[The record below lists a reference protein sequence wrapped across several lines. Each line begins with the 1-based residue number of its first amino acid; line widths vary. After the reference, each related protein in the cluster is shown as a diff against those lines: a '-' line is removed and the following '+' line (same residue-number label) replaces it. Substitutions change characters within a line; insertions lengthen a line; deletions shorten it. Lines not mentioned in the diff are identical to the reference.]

1 MLLPWQ
7 GAADALNRLRRR
19 EFMTLLGG
27 AAAWPI
33 AARGQPGGR
42 TRHIGAL
49 MPFKEQDAKGQE
61 IVAAL
66 RQGLSDHGWTEGRN
80 LEMKFRWVGDDIQ
93 RRSAYAAEIVAASPD
108 VIFACYAAQ
117 LAPLARETG
126 TIPIVFVGV
135 SDPIGSGYVASFPR
149 PGGNI
154 TGFTFYES
162 SMAGKW
168 LELLKT
174 MVPNIKTVA
183 LMVNPETA
191 ILRGTFYLE
200 ALKTAAAKLSV
211 ESRTANVRNTGEIE
225 VAIAELGQQPGG
237 LIVAPE
243 TFTEVHREFIVA
255 LAARHRVPAIYGTGQ
270 APEKSG
276 GLISYGPN
284 TTDTSRRAASYLD
297 RILRG
302 ERPAELPIQA
312 PTKFDLIVNLT
323 TAKALGI
330 DVPPTLLVRADEV
343 IE

>member
-1 MLLPWQ
+1 M
-7 GAADALNRLRRR
+7 RRR

-27 AAAWPI
+27 AAAWPFL
-33 AARGQPGGR
+33 AQGQPGDR
-42 TRHIGAL
+42 TQRIGAL
-49 MPFKEQDAKGQE
+49 MPFKEQDAQGQE

-66 RQGLSDHGWTEGRN
+66 RQGLSDRGWTEGRN
-80 LEMKFRWVGDDIQ
+80 LEMKFRWIGDDIQ
-93 RRSAYAAEIVAASPD
+93 HRSAYAAEIVASSPD

-117 LAPLARETG
+117 LAPLARETS

-135 SDPIGSGYVASFPR
+135 SDPIGSGYVASFSR
-149 PGGNI
+149 PGGNV

-174 MVPNIKTVA
+174 TAPSVKTVA

-200 ALKTAAAKLSV
+200 AFKTAASKLSV
-211 ESRTANVRNTGEIE
+211 EPRTANVRNAGEIE
-225 VAIAELGQQPGG
+225 AAIAELGQQPDAG

-243 TFTEVHREFIVA
+243 TFTDVHREFIVD
-255 LAARHRVPAIYGTGQ
+255 LARRHRVPAIYGASQFTR
-270 APEKSG
+270 SG

-284 TTDTSRRAASYLD
+284 ITDTSRRAASYLD
-297 RILRG
+297 RILGG
-302 ERPAELPIQA
+302 ERPVELPIQA
-312 PTKFDLIVNLT
+312 KTKFDLIVNVK
-323 TAKALGI
+323 TAKALGLT
-330 DVPPTLLVRADEV
+330 VPPTLQVSADEV

>member
-1 MLLPWQ
+1 MI
-7 GAADALNRLRRR
+7 AAMKRR
-19 EFMTLLGG
+19 EFISLLGG
-27 AAAWPI
+27 AACWPL
-33 AARGQPGGR
+33 AARAQPGDR

-49 MPFKEQDAKGQE
+49 MPFKEQDAQGQE
-61 IVAAL
+61 IVVAL
-66 RQGLSDHGWTEGRN
+66 RQGLSDRGWTEGRN
-80 LEMKFRWVGDDIQ
+80 LDVKFRWIGDEIE

-117 LAPLARETG
+117 LATLARETS

-174 MVPNIKTVA
+174 MAPSVRTVA

-191 ILRGTFYLE
+191 ILRGTFYLG
-200 ALKTAAAKLSV
+200 AFKTAAAQFSV
-211 ESRTANVRNTGEIE
+211 ESRTANVRNAGEIE
-225 VAIAELGQQPGG
+225 AAIAELGQETDAG

-243 TFTEVHREFIVA
+243 TFTDVHREFIVT
-255 LAARHRVPAIYGTGQ
+255 LAGQHRVPTIYGAGQ
-270 APEKSG
+270 FTRSG

-284 TTDTSRRAASYLD
+284 ITDASRRAAAYLD

-312 PTKFDLIVNLT
+312 PTKFDLIVNVA
-323 TAKALGI
+323 TAKALGL
-330 DVPPTLLVRADEV
+330 DVSPTLLAHADEV

>member
-1 MLLPWQ
+1 M
-7 GAADALNRLRRR
+7 RRR
-19 EFMTLLGG
+19 EFITLLGG

-33 AARGQPGGR
+33 AARGQPGDR

-49 MPFKEQDAKGQE
+49 MPFKEQDARGQE
-61 IVAAL
+61 IVTAL
-66 RQGLSDHGWTEGRN
+66 RQSLSERGWAEGRN
-80 LEMKFRWVGDDIQ
+80 LEIKFRWIGDNVE
-93 RRSAYAAEIVAASPD
+93 RRSAYAAEIVAASSD
-108 VIFACYAAQ
+108 VIFAFYAAQ
-117 LAPLARETG
+117 LATLARETS

-135 SDPIGSGYVASFPR
+135 SDPIGSGYVASFSR

-154 TGFTFYES
+154 TGFTLFES

-174 MVPNIKTVA
+174 MAPSLRTVA
-183 LMVNPETA
+183 FMVNPETA

-200 ALKTAAAKLSV
+200 AFKTAAAKLSV
-211 ESRTANVRNTGEIE
+211 GPRTANVRNAEEIE
-225 VAIAELGQQPGG
+225 AAIAELSQETDAG

-243 TFTEVHREFIVA
+243 TFTDVHREFVVK
-255 LAARHRVPAIYGTGQ
+255 LAERHRVPAIYGAGQ
-270 APEKSG
+270 FTSIG

-284 TTDTSRRAASYLD
+284 ITDTSRRAASYLD

-302 ERPAELPIQA
+302 ETPAELPIQA
-312 PTKFDLIVNLT
+312 PTKFDLLVNVT

-330 DVPPTLLVRADEV
+330 TVPATLLARADEV

>member
-1 MLLPWQ
+1 VK
-7 GAADALNRLRRR
+7 RRDFFR
-19 EFMTLLGG
+19 LLGG
-27 AAAWPI
+27 AAAAWPL
-33 AARGQPGGR
+33 ATRAQPSDR

-49 MPFKEQDAKGQE
+49 MPFKEQDARGHE

-66 RQGLSDHGWTEGRN
+66 RQGLSDRGWTEGRN
-80 LEMKFRWVGDDIQ
+80 LEMKFRWIGDDIE
-93 RRSAYAAEIVAASPD
+93 RRSAYATEIVAASPD

-117 LAPLARETG
+117 LAPLARETS

-135 SDPIGSGYVASFPR
+135 SDPVGSGYVASFPR

-174 MVPNIKTVA
+174 MAPSVRTVA
-183 LMVNPETA
+183 LMINPETA
-191 ILRGTFYLE
+191 ILRGAFYLE
-200 ALKTAAAKLSV
+200 AFKTAAAKLSV
-211 ESRTANVRNTGEIE
+211 EPRTANVRNEDEIE
-225 VAIAELGQQPGG
+225 AAIAELGQQADAG

-243 TFTEVHREFIVA
+243 TFTDVHREFIVA
-255 LAARHRVPAIYGTGQ
+255 LAGRHRVPAIYGAGQ
-270 APEKSG
+270 FTNSG

-284 TTDTSRRAASYLD
+284 ITDTSRRAASYLD

-302 ERPAELPIQA
+302 ESPAELPIQA
-312 PTKFDLIVNLT
+312 PTKFDLTVNIT
-323 TAKALGI
+323 TAKTLGI
-330 DVPPTLLVRADEV
+330 TVPDTILARADEV

>member
-1 MLLPWQ
+1 M
-7 GAADALNRLRRR
+7 RR
-19 EFMTLLGG
+19 
-27 AAAWPI
+27 
-33 AARGQPGGR
+33 
-42 TRHIGAL
+42 IGAL
-49 MPFKEQDAKGQE
+49 MPFKEQDAQGQE

-66 RQGLSDHGWTEGRN
+66 RQGLSDRGWTEGRN
-80 LEMKFRWVGDDIQ
+80 LEIIFRWIGDGIE

-117 LAPLARETG
+117 LAPLARETS

-168 LELLKT
+168 SELLKT
-174 MVPNIKTVA
+174 MAPSVRTVA

-200 ALKTAAAKLSV
+200 AFKTAAAKLSV
-211 ESRTANVRNTGEIE
+211 EPRTANVRNAGEIE
-225 VAIAELGQQPGG
+225 AAIAELGQQPDAG

-243 TFTEVHREFIVA
+243 TFTDVHREFIVA
-255 LAARHRVPAIYGTGQ
+255 LARRHRVPAIYGAGQ
-270 APEKSG
+270 FTSSG

-284 TTDTSRRAASYLD
+284 ITDTSRRAASYLD

-312 PTKFDLIVNLT
+312 PTKFDLVVNVT
-323 TAKALGI
+323 AAKALGI
-330 DVPPTLLVRADEV
+330 TVPPTILARADEV